1 VIRGLAPISRPG
13 PTWVHVIDHTCMELP
28 VNQKARVEPAA
39 LVDAPDAGMQLRLRR
54 LQDRYAT
61 GTAMPARSAPS
72 ISDADRFC
80 WIRANRGNFAI
91 LDALKHSNR
100 DVDFDARIDAA
111 MRMSLAGRH
120 YYADSDYL
128 TR

>member
-1 VIRGLAPISRPG
+1 
-13 PTWVHVIDHTCMELP
+13 M
-28 VNQKARVEPAA
+28 NQEAQDAPAA
-39 LVDAPDAGMQLRLRR
+39 LAAAPDAGMQLRLRR

-61 GTAMPARSAPS
+61 VAATPARPAPS
-72 ISDADRFC
+72 TDADRFC
-80 WIRANRGNFAI
+80 WIRENRGNFAI
-91 LDALKHSNR
+91 LDALKRSNR

-120 YYADSDYL
+120 FNAGLDNL